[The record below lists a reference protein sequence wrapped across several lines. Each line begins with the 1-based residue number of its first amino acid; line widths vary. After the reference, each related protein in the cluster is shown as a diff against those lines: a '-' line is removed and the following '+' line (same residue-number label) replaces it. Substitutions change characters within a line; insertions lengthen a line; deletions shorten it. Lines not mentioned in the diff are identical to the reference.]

1 MFKISDPTHSDKVYY
16 IEDQSDDVDGVIDP
30 HKCFANEDLAVEYAI
45 KEMGLSVLDF
55 SIMEWRVE

>member
-16 IEDQSDDVDGVIDP
+16 IEDQSTDAVGVIDP

-45 KEMGLSVLDF
+45 KEMGLSVLEF
-55 SIMEWRVE
+55 NIIEWSVA